1 MPTNYNKTLYTA
13 RNTGT
18 PGNFTRANPTAGIYK
33 NPNTGVSP
41 YDISKR
47 GQTMYAPETFT
58 TDRDM
63 AALNAILLTIY
74 EAL

>member
-1 MPTNYNKTLYTA
+1 MAQT
-13 RNTGT
+13 
-18 PGNFTRANPTAGIYK
+18 NFTRANPLADIYK
-33 NPNTGVSP
+33 NPATGKSP
-41 YDISKR
+41 YDIKKNGTS
-47 GQTMYAPETFT
+47 MYAPETFT